1 MLHDLQETHFSIE
14 WCQIANNQHDIA
26 SLDTH
31 KWETQF
37 LNTQINPF
45 SSILNQ
51 ANIKQPKK
59 HCQERSSTSNSLIEP
74 SPPLLTNQDE
84 PDRDQIKL
92 DRDQTNLDQAIPT
105 TDEPRLT
112 QIETKWLTTAASSLG
127 GSRTWPPR
135 RSARK
140 WRSGRGRTWK
150 VQAWWG
156 FWKSSNSFMFF
167 SPPLCGFRFWS
178 LRVF

>member
-1 MLHDLQETHFSIE
+1 MRISTDAPRPSRDPLFYWMVPNSQQSTWYSIIRHTQMRNPISRYPNKPLLIYFE
-14 WCQIANNQHDIA
+14 
-26 SLDTH
+26 SSKH
-31 KWETQF
+31 K
-37 LNTQINPF
+37 
-45 SSILNQ
+45 
-51 ANIKQPKK
+51 AAKK

-84 PDRDQIKL
+84 PDRDQIKS

-135 RSARK
+135 RSTRK

-150 VQAWWG
+150 V
-156 FWKSSNSFMFF
+156 
-167 SPPLCGFRFWS
+167 
-178 LRVF
+178 